1 MESLEPALRCSCYRD
16 EKIEAVRNTVLHL
29 LSEVHGLS
37 GLWFLFVEVVRGSSC
52 EVDLNTAL
60 TASKEEGTLRYQGIP
75 RGMATASQLTSKR
88 LVILVSVPLRFF
100 VYLFCFLILFYCMC
114 MVFCLYICLCTIC
127 VQWQWQPEKGIKDAM
142 WATMLELELPVEEQP
157 VLLAA

>member
-75 RGMATASQLTSKR
+75 RGTAAASQLTSKR

-100 VYLFCFLILFYCMC
+100 VYLFCDSPASCFLNQMARGCKPFLWQRRARINQECA
-114 MVFCLYICLCTIC
+114 YIF
-127 VQWQWQPEKGIKDAM
+127 
-142 WATMLELELPVEEQP
+142 
-157 VLLAA
+157 